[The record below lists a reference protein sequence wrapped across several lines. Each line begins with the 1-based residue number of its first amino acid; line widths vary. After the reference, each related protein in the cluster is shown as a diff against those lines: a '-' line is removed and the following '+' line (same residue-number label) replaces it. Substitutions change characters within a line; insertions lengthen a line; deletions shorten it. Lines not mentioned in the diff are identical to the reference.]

1 MDNHLKNIGGNL
13 ASALTFWKFSFYI
26 FHLIFTF
33 FMRFNQTVIYVS
45 FYAFCNSMWSIY
57 IPIRIISFSYS
68 FFFFFIRPIQKG
80 PKLGLGTTSQPVPES
95 RAHARLAN
103 AGKAGGPQHAYALP
117 GREPSQDC
125 KATSLLAPPRDISR
139 RMDPKHHQLTL
150 NQEASCLHGC

>member
-1 MDNHLKNIGGNL
+1 MHFVILCEV
-13 ASALTFWKFSFYI
+13 
-26 FHLIFTF
+26 FTF
-33 FMRFNQTVIYVS
+33 LSELYV
-45 FYAFCNSMWSIY
+45 FL
-57 IPIRIISFSYS
+57 IPS
-68 FFFFFIRPIQKG
+68 FFFIPPIQKG

-103 AGKAGGPQHAYALP
+103 AGKAGGAQHAYALP